1 MGTETMLLM
10 STGFQAVGSILQGRQ
25 QKAYYDTQ
33 AAYAQDDAAS
43 KAEKIR
49 RAARFQE
56 GEARAAIAGSGVKL
70 GAGSAGLA
78 EREIAQTSEQ
88 DAFTALLSGNRQA
101 AMQRQAGKNA
111 ARSGYIGAGASILGG
126 WQQYNKWKGR

>member
-1 MGTETMLLM
+1 M
-10 STGFQAVGSILQGRQ
+10 GSILQGKQ

-33 AAYAQDDAAS
+33 AAYTQDDAAA

-49 RAARFQE
+49 RAARFQT
-56 GEARAAIAGSGVKL
+56 GEAKAALAGSGVKL
-70 GAGSAGLA
+70 GSGSAALI
-78 EREIAQTSEQ
+78 EKDIAQNSEQ

-126 WQQYNKWKGR
+126 WQQSNKWKGR